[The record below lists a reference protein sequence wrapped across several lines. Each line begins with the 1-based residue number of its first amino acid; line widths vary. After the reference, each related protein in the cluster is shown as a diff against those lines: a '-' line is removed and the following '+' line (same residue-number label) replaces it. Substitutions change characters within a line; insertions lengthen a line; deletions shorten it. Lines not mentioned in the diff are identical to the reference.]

1 MKILSVDKIREA
13 DLFTIQNEPIAGI
26 DLMER
31 AANACFYWLIT
42 NIPNHKKIRVICG
55 TGNNG
60 GDGLAIARL
69 MALKG
74 YSAEVFLVGA
84 PGKLSHDC
92 RINYDRLVKMTIGQV

>member
-55 TGNNG
+55 EP
-60 GDGLAIARL
+60 AIMVAMVWL
-69 MALKG
+69 LQ
-74 YSAEVFLVGA
+74 
-84 PGKLSHDC
+84 D
-92 RINYDRLVKMTIGQV
+92 